1 MNLTNAI
8 VLVTG
13 ASRGIGQAIALAF
26 AREGACVVASGR
38 DHALLETLA
47 EALRAHHPHPWTQA
61 LELTEPGA
69 CEQLV
74 ETILARHGRLDVL
87 VNNAG
92 IATAA
97 PVERLTLDE
106 WRRMMAINVEV
117 PMRLTREA
125 VKVMRR
131 QNSGRIINIA
141 SDAALRGIGGMS
153 LYCASKHA
161 LLGFGRAVN
170 EELRGTP
177 VRLTTLCPG
186 PVTTGI
192 MGGTG
197 NPDAMA
203 PEDVA
208 EAALLAATLSDR
220 TFVAEML
227 LRPTRLG

>member
-1 MNLTNAI
+1 MTLRDAI

-13 ASRGIGQAIALAF
+13 ASRGIGRAVALAF
-26 AREGACVVASGR
+26 AHEGACVVATGR
-38 DHALLETLA
+38 DQALLATLVPALREGHA
-47 EALRAHHPHPWTQA
+47 EAWTEA
-61 LELTEPGA
+61 IELTAADA
-69 CEQLV
+69 CERLV
-74 ETILARHGRLDVL
+74 AQVLARHGRLDVL

-92 IATAA
+92 IAAVA
-97 PVERLTLDE
+97 PVERLTLED
-106 WRRMMAINVEV
+106 WRHLMAINLEV
-117 PMRLTREA
+117 PMRLTRQA
-125 VKVMRR
+125 VPVMRR

-161 LLGFGRAVN
+161 LLGFARAVN

-177 VRLTTLCPG
+177 VRITTLCPG
-186 PVTTGI
+186 PVTTDILGP
-192 MGGTG
+192 G

-208 EAALLAATLSDR
+208 EAAVGAVRVSDR
-220 TFVAEML
+220 TVLAEVL

>member
-1 MNLTNAI
+1 MSLKDAV

-13 ASRGIGQAIALAF
+13 ASRGIGRATALAC
-26 AREGACVVASGR
+26 AREGACVVAAGR
-38 DHALLETLA
+38 DPALLATLET
-47 EALRAHHPHPWTQA
+47 ALREQHPHSWTA
-61 LELTEPGA
+61 ARDLTEPDA

-74 ETILARHGRLDVL
+74 ASLVSRHGRLDIL

-97 PVERLTLDE
+97 PVEHIRLDD
-106 WRRMMAINVEV
+106 WRRLLAINVEV
-117 PMRLTREA
+117 PLRLTQQA
-125 VKVMRR
+125 LPVMRR
-131 QNSGRIINIA
+131 QRSGRIINIA

-153 LYCASKHA
+153 AYCASKHA
-161 LLGFGRAVN
+161 LLGLGRAVN

-192 MGGTG
+192 MGPG

-208 EAALLAATLSDR
+208 AAVVLAAGLSDR
-220 TFVAEML
+220 GFVAEML
-227 LRPTRLG
+227 LQPTRLG